1 MITLQV
7 KEIYN
12 KGKEILRNNNID
24 DETTKAR
31 ILMCYVLNTSKE
43 QFIIRKEEQIK
54 EDKKELFLSYIEQ
67 IKNGTPLQYIVNNQE
82 FMKLNF
88 YVDENV
94 LIPRSD
100 TEILVE
106 EVIENSVK
114 ESKILDLCTGS
125 GAIAISIAKYIKGSK
140 VFASDISDNAIR
152 IAKQNAKSNN
162 VDVKFIISNLFE
174 DIIEKDFDII
184 VSNPPYIRD
193 SVIETLSADVKK
205 EPIIALSGGEDGLD
219 FYRRISKDAHEHLKN
234 NGKLFL
240 EIGYDQKDEV
250 IEILKKDN
258 YEDIYCKRDLAGN
271 DRVIVAK
278 KVGEGHDIF
287 FQSKRRIK

>member
-31 ILMCYVLNTSKE
+31 ILMCYVLNISKE
-43 QFIIRKEEQIK
+43 QLIIRKEEQIK

-106 EVIENSVK
+106 EVIENSLK
-114 ESKILDLCTGS
+114 EAKILDLCTGS
-125 GAIAISIAKYIKGSK
+125 GAIAISIAKYIENSK
-140 VFASDISDNAIR
+140 VFASDISNNAIK
-152 IAKQNAKSNN
+152 IAEQNAKFNN

-184 VSNPPYIRD
+184 VSNPPYIKD
-193 SVIETLSADVKK
+193 SIIETLSADVKK

-219 FYRRISKDAHEHLKN
+219 FYRRISKDAYEYLKN
-234 NGKLFL
+234 DGKLFL
-240 EIGYDQKDEV
+240 EIGYDQKEEV
-250 IEILKKDN
+250 IEILKNDN
-258 YEDIYCKRDLAGN
+258 YKDIYCKKDLAGN

-278 KVGEGHDIF
+278 KVGE
-287 FQSKRRIK
+287 